1 MRECRTCRFCCWSF
15 NVHDVPDSI
24 KGLAMKSARTH
35 CPYECVAGCSIHKHQ
50 NYPQSC
56 HDFVC
61 PYLEGEDI
69 HRPDAFQ
76 QTVEELNGNMAN
88 FIPHL
93 SARVPVEES
102 RELITSSRSVPASIL
117 QNGQWVEIIM
127 PLDKENDGSWAVTED
142 RVIRW
147 EELYARHGELL
158 PLQMRQNVNVLII

>member
-1 MRECRTCRFCCWSF
+1 
-15 NVHDVPDSI
+15 
-24 KGLAMKSARTH
+24 
-35 CPYECVAGCSIHKHQ
+35 
-50 NYPQSC
+50 
-56 HDFVC
+56 
-61 PYLEGEDI
+61 
-69 HRPDAFQ
+69 
-76 QTVEELNGNMAN
+76 MAN